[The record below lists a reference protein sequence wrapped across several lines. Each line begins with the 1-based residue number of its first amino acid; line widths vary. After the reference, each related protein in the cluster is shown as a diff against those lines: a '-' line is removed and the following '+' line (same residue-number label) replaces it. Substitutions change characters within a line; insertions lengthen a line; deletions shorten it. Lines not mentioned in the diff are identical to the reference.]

1 MEAQMLTIG
10 DLSRRTGV
18 KIPTIRYYE
27 QMGLLSHA
35 ERSEGNQRRY
45 TRQERERLSFIRH
58 ARELGMTIEAIRDLI
73 EMSQHPD
80 MPCSEVDRIA
90 ASQLA
95 AVRHKIE
102 RLKKLEAELDRIAT
116 HRHEGAI
123 RDCYVIQ
130 ALANLNLPE
139 DGASERQ

>member
-1 MEAQMLTIG
+1 MLTIG

-27 QMGLLSHA
+27 EMGLLSHA

-45 TRQERERLSFIRH
+45 TKQERERLSFIRH
-58 ARELGMTIEAIRDLI
+58 ARELGMTIEAIRDLL
-73 EMSQHPD
+73 EMSRHPD

-90 ASQLA
+90 LGQLA
-95 AVRHKIE
+95 TVKQKIE
-102 RLKKLEAELDRIAT
+102 RLRKLEAELERIAS

-130 ALANLNLPE
+130 ALANLNLP
-139 DGASERQ
+139 DDAGSDHQ

>member
-1 MEAQMLTIG
+1 MLTIG

-27 QMGLLSHA
+27 EMGLLSHA

-45 TRQERERLSFIRH
+45 TKQERERLSFIRH
-58 ARELGMTIEAIRDLI
+58 ARELGMTIEAIRDLL
-73 EMSQHPD
+73 EMSRHPD

-90 ASQLA
+90 LGQLA
-95 AVRHKIE
+95 TVKQKIE
-102 RLKKLEAELDRIAT
+102 RLRKLEVELERIAS

-130 ALANLNLPE
+130 ALANLNLP
-139 DGASERQ
+139 DDTGDDRQ